1 LLRGDTCFVDI
12 LFDNIFSP
20 ISLRT
25 SYFLYR
31 IIDLPLFHYY
41 LFGLD
46 LLLHDLHLYP
56 AFFDEILDLLN
67 FILQV
72 LLLIQLKLEVFMLL
86 FYSLLKLYWFV
97 IDLFWR
103 CLSDFLLSN
112 YRTSYIKIDII

>member
-25 SYFLYR
+25 SYLLYR
-31 IIDLPLFHYY
+31 IIDLPLFHYD

-56 AFFDEILDLLN
+56 AFFDEILDILN
-67 FILQV
+67 FILQ
-72 LLLIQLKLEVFMLL
+72 LFLLIQLKLEVFMLL
-86 FYSLLKLYWFV
+86 LYSLLKLYWFV

-103 CLSDFLLSN
+103 YLSDFLLSN
-112 YRTSYIKIDII
+112 DRTSYIKIDII